1 MTRQEIIQEIKAN
14 NYFSIKELV
23 CKHVFNKFGEK
34 AWQFLDTELLHTMLV
49 IRKSLNKA
57 IIVNNW
63 ASGGTFMQRGCRCNL
78 CQIPKDKTVANTLY
92 MSSHINGAGVDFDVR
107 GMTAQEVR
115 NWITA
120 NQVLLPYP
128 VRLEDK
134 VTWVHL
140 DIYDLL
146 NGQKVN
152 LF

>member
-14 NYFSIKELV
+14 KYFSIQELV
-23 CKHVFNKFGEK
+23 CKHVYDRFGEK

-49 IRKSLNKA
+49 IRQKLNKP
-57 IIVNNW
+57 ITVNNW
-63 ASGGTFMQRGCRCNL
+63 AAGGTFSQRSIRCNL
-78 CQIPKDKTVANTLY
+78 CQIVKDKTKANTLY
-92 MSSHINGAGVDFDVR
+92 MSSHINGAGIDFDVK
-107 GMTAQEVR
+107 GMTAQAVR
-115 NWITA
+115 NWIIA

-128 VRLEDK
+128 IRLEDK

-146 NGQKVN
+146 NGHKVN